1 MSNIFVV
8 AEWMPYLNNKTY
20 DMSEVAASLL

>member
-1 MSNIFVV
+1 MNNIFVV
-8 AEWMPYLNNKTY
+8 AEWMPYLNSKTY